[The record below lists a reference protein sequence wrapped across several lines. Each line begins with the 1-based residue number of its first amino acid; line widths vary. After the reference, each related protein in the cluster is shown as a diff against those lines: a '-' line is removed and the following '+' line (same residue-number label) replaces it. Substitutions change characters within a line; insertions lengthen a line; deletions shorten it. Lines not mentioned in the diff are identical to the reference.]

1 MNAEIVAVGTE
12 LLLGQ
17 IANTNAQVISRSLAS
32 IGVDVYFHT
41 VVGDNLGRMVGTIE
55 TALGRAD
62 AVIITGG
69 LGPTSDDI
77 TREAVA
83 EVAKCRLVRDDA
95 VADEIRTIFERM
107 NRQMPEENL
116 KQAEMPE
123 GAEMIPHEGTAPGFV
138 IEHNGCLVFALPG
151 VPWEMEAMLR
161 KTVMPKLSQRAG
173 AASIVSRQV
182 LVIGLGESATQEKIR
197 DIVDRQSN
205 PTIAYLAGGGQVR
218 VRLSAKAAS
227 ESQALAL
234 IGPVE
239 DEIRSRLGEDAVPGS
254 HASLADAVGQ
264 ELRERGLKI
273 AAAESLTGGLIG
285 SLLTQAGGSSDF
297 FLGSLVTYATEA
309 KRDVAGVDEAI
320 LAGPGPVSA
329 EAAAALAVGARSKF
343 GADLGVSATGVAGP
357 TEQDGKPVGTVFV
370 GAVLHGEPEV
380 RSVRGYG
387 DRDNI
392 RMLAATAALDLGRR
406 LLLRSK

>member
-41 VVGDNLGRMVGTIE
+41 VVGDNLDRMVGTIE
-55 TALGRAD
+55 AAVDRAD

-83 EVAKCRLVRDDA
+83 EVAGCKLVRDDA
-95 VADEIRTIFERM
+95 VAEEIRRIFERM

-182 LVIGLGESATQEKIR
+182 LVIGLGESATQEKIS

-227 ESQALAL
+227 ESEALAL
-234 IGPVE
+234 IAPVE
-239 DEIRSRLGEDAVPGS
+239 DEIRSRLGEDAVAGS
-254 HASLADAVGQ
+254 HASIADAVGQ
-264 ELRERGLKI
+264 ELREHGLKI

-285 SLLTQAGGSSDF
+285 SLLTAAGGSSDF

-320 LAGPGPVSA
+320 LVGPGPVSA

-370 GAVLHGEPEV
+370 AAVLHGEPEV